1 MINDI
6 QIPAVS
12 ALTSVDA
19 IAIRSIV
26 NALLNEIVM
35 RELSSRRGQRDRL
48 RASRFTMWV
57 GVPWMKLT
65 TLVNAALK

>member
-19 IAIRSIV
+19 TAIRSIV
-26 NALLNEIVM
+26 NSLLMEI
-35 RELSSRRGQRDRL
+35 G
-48 RASRFTMWV
+48 
-57 GVPWMKLT
+57 KLKKD
-65 TLVNAALK
+65 VEALKAQQTQRNNYYKEKR

>member
-1 MINDI
+1 MINDT

-26 NALLNEIVM
+26 NALLSEIVKLQKDVASLKQQQTQRRDYY
-35 RELSSRRGQRDRL
+35 RENR
-48 RASRFTMWV
+48 
-57 GVPWMKLT
+57 
-65 TLVNAALK
+65 

>member
-26 NALLNEIVM
+26 NALLNEIVKLQKDVASLKEQQTQRKNYY
-35 RELSSRRGQRDRL
+35 RENR
-48 RASRFTMWV
+48 
-57 GVPWMKLT
+57 
-65 TLVNAALK
+65 